1 MNSPTLLHSDIPA
14 PDLLEVIYQD
24 AELVAI
30 NKPSGL
36 LVHRSPIDKHETRFA
51 VQELRNQLGQH
62 VYPLHRLDKPTS
74 GVLVF
79 ALSREAASF
88 YGQQFQGHQIKKTY
102 WALVRGYGP
111 QNMTID
117 HELRDEAD
125 DYAGINTVGEPK
137 QALTHVRCLK
147 QFEIPLWVDRYA
159 TTRLSLMQCK
169 PVTGRKHQLR
179 RHLKHIGHPIVGDSR
194 HGKGVLNR
202 ACEGYFGAGRLW
214 LACTQMVLTRRDGS
228 LLVID
233 APLAKDFAQVLKQLS
248 DE

>member
-1 MNSPTLLHSDIPA
+1 MPT
-14 PDLLEVIYQD
+14 DLLQPLSIIHQD
-24 AELVAI
+24 DDLVVI

-51 VQELRNQLGQH
+51 VQELRNQIGQH

-74 GVLVF
+74 GVLIF
-79 ALSREAASF
+79 ALSSEAASF
-88 YGQQFQGHQIKKTY
+88 YGQQFQEHEIHKTY
-102 WALVRGYGP
+102 LALVRGHGP
-111 QNMTID
+111 NQLSID
-117 HELRDEAD
+117 HALKDEAD
-125 DYAGINTVGEPK
+125 DYAGIAGGGEAKP
-137 QALTHVRCLK
+137 ALTHMKCLN
-147 QFEIPLWVDRYA
+147 QFEIPLRVDRYP

-169 PVTGRKHQLR
+169 PVTGRKHQIR
-179 RHLKHIGHPIVGDSR
+179 RHLKHIGHPIIGDSR

-214 LACTQMVLTRRDGS
+214 LACTQMVLIRRDGS

-233 APLAKDFAQVLKQLS
+233 APLAKDFAQVLKQMS